1 MPFTTILGASDIFRD
16 SVFGHLVRVA
26 TSDEFFYYDE
36 ERDSSLWKKFVNEG
50 KSGNLAH
57 HVTADD
63 LSDNED
69 RPSRQLGGIRT
80 REARNVSEDSEK
92 IAQMSKSQTRQVC
105 QMMVPTMLQVES
117 ELIQRREGRPSD
129 RLVWAR

>member
-26 TSDEFFYYDE
+26 TSDKFFYYDE

-63 LSDNED
+63 LSDDED
-69 RPSRQLGGIRT
+69 RPSRQLGGIGT

-92 IAQMSKSQTRQVC
+92 DSSD
-105 QMMVPTMLQVES
+105 VEKPDTPGMPDDGTHNVASGVRVDS
-117 ELIQRREGRPSD
+117 EKGGASI
-129 RLVWAR
+129 